1 MIIVYKSAVKI
12 ERLVILVMY
21 RRREELKN
29 GVATKLVD
37 EEPWAMGHGHWGWRV
52 A

>member
-1 MIIVYKSAVKI
+1 MIIVYKSAVTI

-29 GVATKLVD
+29 GVATKLV
-37 EEPWAMGHGHWGWRV
+37 EEPWALGV
-52 A
+52 AA

>member
-1 MIIVYKSAVKI
+1 MIIVYKSAVTI

-37 EEPWAMGHGHWGWRV
+37 EEPWALGV
-52 A
+52 AA